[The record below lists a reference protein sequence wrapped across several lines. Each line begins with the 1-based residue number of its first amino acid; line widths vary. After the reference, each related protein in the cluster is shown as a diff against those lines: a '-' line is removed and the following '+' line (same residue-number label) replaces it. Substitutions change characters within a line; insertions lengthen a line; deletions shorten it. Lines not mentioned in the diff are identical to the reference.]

1 MTSMQSDRTLQF
13 WDDYHKENE
22 GKEWILQP
30 SVELLDQLA
39 DKVPDDKPSIRILE
53 IGCGTSTLARDL
65 WEHVQTKHPDQSV
78 HVCATDVSAV
88 CIASNQ
94 QRDEDLLS
102 LAAPAPAAPRE
113 NGSTL
118 EYKVLNVLEPNEEDL
133 HQNKFDMIIDK
144 GCVDTFLFRSRQ
156 RGENHVYTNL
166 LHTVLDHLHIWM
178 TPSDGMYLLIS
189 PRSRLRAVR
198 DYAGFGSVQRQV
210 LATAK
215 AELVGDNDTGYLYT
229 SQTND
234 KYQPG
239 ISTPFPGN
247 YREVPKDDSICPH
260 CEITFGEMRKGEAVE
275 GRGQVYW
282 TRQWKGHCIHCK
294 APHKSPW
301 GAEEKKKEAPLPSPL

>member
-1 MTSMQSDRTLQF
+1 MTMQSGRTLKF

-30 SVELLDQLA
+30 SLELLDQLS
-39 DKVPDDKPSIRILE
+39 DKVPNDKSPIRILE

-65 WEHVQTKHPDQSV
+65 WEHVQTKHLDQSV

-94 QRDEDLLS
+94 LRDDEFLEQRK
-102 LAAPAPAAPRE
+102 

-118 EYKVLNVLEPNEEDL
+118 EYMVLNVLEPNEDL
-133 HQNKFDMIIDK
+133 QLNKFDMILDK

-166 LHTVLDHLHIWM
+166 LHTVLDHLHTWM

-198 DYAGFGSVQRQV
+198 DYGGFGSVQRQV

-229 SQTND
+229 CQTNA
-234 KYQPG
+234 KYQAG
-239 ISTPFPGN
+239 FSSPFPGN
-247 YREVPKDDSICPH
+247 YRELPEEDSVCPH
-260 CEITFGEMRKGEAVE
+260 CGITFGDMRKGEAVE

-301 GAEEKKKEAPLPSPL
+301 SAKKEMEEPLHSPL